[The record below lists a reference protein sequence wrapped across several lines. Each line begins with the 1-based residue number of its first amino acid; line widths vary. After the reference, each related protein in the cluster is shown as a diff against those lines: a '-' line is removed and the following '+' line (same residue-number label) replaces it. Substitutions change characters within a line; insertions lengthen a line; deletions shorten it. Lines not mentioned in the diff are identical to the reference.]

1 MMSVKS
7 WLILLVIYIAYLILG
22 GFLFNLTECPA
33 EKEERKAA
41 FEKDKQVAL
50 AIVDMRDR
58 LNSADILVLDTILSH
73 WVDRHFFKENSTED
87 LICEKWNFQNSLFFS
102 FTVVTTIGYG
112 HQSTKTRHGRV
123 WCMVYA
129 IIGVPL
135 NAILIGALGSVFSN
149 QFKMFKKKIWQGFGK
164 GEDVEHRPRG
174 VVVLVES
181 LVFVIF
187 FSSIFLLIPAAIFTA
202 LENDQTNSWSY
213 TDSIYY
219 TFITLSTIGFGDMVP
234 DRQQNTKLHNK
245 FLKYTYLVG
254 IILWIIF
261 GMGYI
266 FAVVDVISGTLKS
279 TSKPVKKAFRGLKNQ
294 MQVNDYWRKIIG
306 EIIVLKHGD
315 ASTEDD
321 NILVGGVG
329 GSEPCLGE
337 FEGTVNL
344 AMRRAVSTGDI
355 QDGVDNK
362 GFTGGLLGPAP
373 AAAQH
378 QPLGR
383 SVSAI
388 PPPVDYLTVPGQTSV
403 SSNFLAV
410 PGGHIKTRSV
420 SGHEQQFLQQEA
432 EQTLEELN
440 EDTITSLRQFLTN
453 AKIARPVEAWVEN
466 NLPGYGGDGDSLA
479 PTRQLSRNSSF
490 NSNAKLNQVTIGGF
504 GNATEF
510 SAVRRSSLQHKV
522 HRRNS
527 VKSTLSR
534 QSTKSSASNG
544 TGGPIGALLEQTTL
558 GEFLTAVDNVRK
570 KSTIGLD
577 KLELPDRGGSKPGSR
592 KNSIARRFSR
602 RKSSKEALAVP
613 QQLASLF
620 NVNKTENSGDIPLIQ
635 SGPSPSISEKV
646 AHIDIKD
653 RGDTNKVEMNGITQ
667 YI

>member
-1 MMSVKS
+1 MSVKS

-33 EKEERKAA
+33 ELDSKNATY
-41 FEKDKQVAL
+41 EKDKHIAH
-50 AIVDMRDR
+50 AIIDMKTR
-58 LNSADILVLDTILSH
+58 LNEADNGVLEEILSH
-73 WVDRHFFKENSTED
+73 WVDRHAFSENSTED
-87 LICEKWNFQNSLFFS
+87 LLKCDKWNFQNSLFFS

-112 HQSTKTRHGRV
+112 HQSTETPHGRV
-123 WCMVYA
+123 WCMLYA

-149 QFKMFKKKIWQGFGK
+149 QFKLFKKKLWQGFGK
-164 GEDVEHRPRG
+164 GEDVEDRPRI
-174 VVVLVES
+174 VVVIVES

-202 LENDQTNSWSY
+202 LENNEDNDWAY

-234 DRQQNTKLHNK
+234 DRQQNHKLK
-245 FLKYTYLVG
+245 SEFLKYAYLVC
-254 IILWIIF
+254 IIIWIIF

-306 EIIVLKHGD
+306 EIIVLKHGEEE
-315 ASTEDD
+315 S
-321 NILVGGVG
+321 NILVGGGG

-337 FEGTVNL
+337 YEGTVNL

-355 QDGVDNK
+355 QDGVDNV
-362 GFTGGLLGPAP
+362 GFTGGMLGPP

-383 SVSAI
+383 SVSAL
-388 PPPVDYLTVPGQTSV
+388 PAANFLTVPGQIPQSG
-403 SSNFLAV
+403 NFLAV
-410 PGGHIKTRSV
+410 PGGHAKTRSV
-420 SGHEQQFLQQEA
+420 SGGEDKFLQQEV
-432 EQTLEELN
+432 EQSLEELN

-466 NLPGYGGDGDSLA
+466 NLPGYGGDGDSQA
-479 PTRQLSRNSSF
+479 PTRQMSRNSSF
-490 NSNAKLNQVTIGGF
+490 NQNHSKLNQVTVGGF
-504 GNATEF
+504 GTATEVER
-510 SAVRRSSLQHKV
+510 VRRSSLQHKV

-527 VKSTLSR
+527 VKSNISR
-534 QSTKSSASNG
+534 QSTRSAASNG

-558 GEFLTAVDNVRK
+558 GEFLTAVENVRK
-570 KSTIGLD
+570 KSTMEVD
-577 KLELPDRGGSKPGSR
+577 KLGLPDGGSRRG
-592 KNSIARRFSR
+592 SIARKFSR
-602 RKSSKEALAVP
+602 RKSSREALAVP
-613 QQLASLF
+613 QQLATLF
-620 NVNKTENSGDIPLIQ
+620 SAGKVDSTSSDIPLIQ
-635 SGPSPSISEKV
+635 ATPSPTISERV
-646 AHIDIKD
+646 AHADTEGDIS
-653 RGDTNKVEMNGITQ
+653 KVDMNGVSQ
-667 YI
+667 HM

>member
-1 MMSVKS
+1 MSVKS
-7 WLILLVIYIAYLILG
+7 WLVLLVIYIAYLILG
-22 GFLFNLTECPA
+22 GFLFHLTECPA
-33 EKEERKAA
+33 ELESKNATY
-41 FEKDKQVAL
+41 EKDKHIAD
-50 AIVDMRDR
+50 AIIDMKTR
-58 LNSADILVLDTILSH
+58 LNEDDIGVLEEILSH
-73 WVDRHFFKENSTED
+73 FVIQHKFSDNSTGYLEECD
-87 LICEKWNFQNSLFFS
+87 KWNFQNSLFFS

-112 HQSTKTRHGRV
+112 HQSTTTPHGRV
-123 WCMVYA
+123 WCMLYA

-149 QFKMFKKKIWQGFGK
+149 QFKLFKKKLWQGFGK
-164 GEDVEHRPRG
+164 GEDVEDRPRI
-174 VVVLVES
+174 VVVIVES

-202 LENDQTNSWSY
+202 LENDENDSWDY

-234 DRQQNTKLHNK
+234 DRQQNQKLHSE

-254 IILWIIF
+254 IIIWIIF

-306 EIIVLKHGD
+306 EIIVLKHGEEE
-315 ASTEDD
+315 S
-321 NILVGGVG
+321 NILVGGGG

-337 FEGTVNL
+337 YEGTVNL

-355 QDGVDNK
+355 QDGVDNV
-362 GFTGGLLGPAP
+362 GYTGGLLGPSAP

-383 SVSAI
+383 SVSAF
-388 PPPVDYLTVPGQTSV
+388 PAANFLTVPGQLPQSG
-403 SSNFLAV
+403 NFLAV
-410 PGGHIKTRSV
+410 PGGHVKTRSV
-420 SGHEQQFLQQEA
+420 SGGEDRFLQQEV
-432 EQTLEELN
+432 EQSLEELN

-479 PTRQLSRNSSF
+479 PTRQTSF
-490 NSNAKLNQVTIGGF
+490 NQNHSKLNQVTVGGF
-504 GNATEF
+504 GNATEVER
-510 SAVRRSSLQHKV
+510 VRRSSLQHKV

-527 VKSTLSR
+527 VRSNISRHSTRSA
-534 QSTKSSASNG
+534 ASNG

-558 GEFLTAVDNVRK
+558 GEFLTAVENVRK
-570 KSTIGLD
+570 KSTMEMD
-577 KLELPDRGGSKPGSR
+577 KLGLPDGGSRPGSR
-592 KNSIARRFSR
+592 RGSIARKFSR
-602 RKSSKEALAVP
+602 RKSSREALAVP
-613 QQLASLF
+613 QQLATLF
-620 NVNKTENSGDIPLIQ
+620 SAGKADSNSSDIPLIQ
-635 SGPSPSISEKV
+635 ATPSPTISEKV
-646 AHIDIKD
+646 AHIDTEDKSD
-653 RGDTNKVEMNGITQ
+653 ACKVDMNGISQ
-667 YI
+667 HM